1 MSVPDLMSQIKEKK
15 KKNKNTTKPQKQQ
28 TTLGKAHLF
37 SISEAGM
44 VPKELALLKSYPVF
58 LYPTSQLFK
67 ESIAPD

>member
-37 SISEAGM
+37 SISEAGT